1 MIVFVCVCVC
11 ADNDFQCTHTHTQ
24 TDSVAKVNELNSQTV
39 TEFESDTHRSVS
51 DKQKRPSGSTLHHTQ
66 YWAHHVVTLIDQ
78 LRDLN
83 GEGAEGK
90 REGKQLGPKAIGR
103 GSFVPGERKNG
114 HFSPPSPVERFV

>member
-1 MIVFVCVCVC
+1 MH
-11 ADNDFQCTHTHTQ
+11 THTHTQ

-83 GEGAEGK
+83 GEIAEGK

-103 GSFVPGERKNG
+103 GSFVPGEQKTG
-114 HFSPPSPVERFV
+114 IFPLLLQ